1 LVRPPPNIWPHTNGS
16 RGVLFLAQLLS
27 EMLTPTTFESFRAF
41 SLDTNAR
48 LREALELADDVRRS
62 RIPQPAL
69 RPVIEELLWSFSK
82 DSACRALAPAEIE
95 SLRSVVKG
103 KTDFPLD
110 AFQSHLK
117 LLIKLISPNY
127 KTKLEELILDIFAD
141 SKQKIEIRKLI
152 GFYCSHIINLG
163 YSRRYILGVVN
174 QFFFGNPIRR
184 IGRST
189 LQRFFRKFDAKPR
202 WFIVHVSVSDDLS
215 TYLKRHGY
223 QVCQVSELLQERHAT
238 LSSNAN
244 FMNTP
249 QALETIVD
257 QLDPYDAMDQC
268 YQMLSAH
275 RAIAYLDPYGMEVEW
290 GGTMHVTRL
299 RAETGIAVTKGDFL
313 DVRRPSNRPGSLL
326 RPRSISNYAKRI
338 RKNFDPPSVERLL
351 SSIKTAALARSSGSP
366 ENQLISLWSAIE
378 VLLSEPR
385 DQARI
390 VHYASLIAP
399 CITLRHTRRQVFAVY
414 EELLVGYGAGF
425 RRLVRSIPNYKS
437 ALMHDAF
444 AEMLF
449 LPEHEQRRQSL
460 LQLLTKNPLALH
472 RVFKIYNDYR
482 DTKCTN
488 RTISDH
494 ADRVAWQIH
503 RVYRAR
509 NQLVHSGRLPS
520 YLESVILNLAEYY
533 RSAIATI
540 VNHARR
546 EDDPSDIDQV
556 VAEIGIRYGIF
567 RDRFD
572 RAGTTPLAPE
582 HVSLLMDV
590 PSM

>member
-1 LVRPPPNIWPHTNGS
+1 MRPSPNLWPNTNGS

-27 EMLTPTTFESFRAF
+27 EMLTPTTFESFRVF

-48 LREALELADDVRRS
+48 LREALQLADDVRRS
-62 RIPQPAL
+62 RIPQAAL
-69 RPVIEELLWSFSK
+69 KPVIEELEWSFSK
-82 DSACRALAPAEIE
+82 DSACRVLAPAETD
-95 SLRSVVKG
+95 SLLSVVNCKTGLSLDALRS
-103 KTDFPLD
+103 
-110 AFQSHLK
+110 HLN

-127 KTKLEELILDIFAD
+127 KTKLEELILGKFDD
-141 SKQKIEIRKLI
+141 PKQKVEIRKLV

-163 YSRRYILGVVN
+163 YSRRYILDVVN
-174 QFFFGNPIRR
+174 RFFFDGRVHR

-189 LQRFFRKFDAKPR
+189 LGRFFREFDAKPKR
-202 WFIVHVSVSDDLS
+202 FIVHASVSDDLS
-215 TYLKRHGY
+215 TYLNRHGH
-223 QVCQVSELLQERHAT
+223 QVRQVNQLFHDQQAT

-244 FMNTP
+244 FANTP
-249 QALETIVD
+249 QALETIVEHF
-257 QLDPYDAMDQC
+257 DPYGAMDHC
-268 YQMLSAH
+268 YQMLSAQ
-275 RAIAYLDPYGMEVEW
+275 RAIAYLDPFGMEVEW

-299 RAETGIAVTKGDFL
+299 RAQTGIAVTKGDFL
-313 DVRRPSNRPGSLL
+313 DVRRPSKSTRSLL

-338 RKNFDPPSVERLL
+338 QNNFNPSSTERLR
-351 SSIKTAALARSSGSP
+351 SSIRTAALARSSGSP

-399 CITLRHTRRQVFAVY
+399 CITLRHTRRQIFAVY
-414 EELLVGYGAGF
+414 DELLIGYGSKF
-425 RRLVRSIPNYKS
+425 RRLVRSIPSYKTT
-437 ALMHDAF
+437 LEHHAF
-444 AEMLF
+444 AEMLL

-460 LQLLTKNPLALH
+460 LQLLTNNPLALH

-482 DTKCTN
+482 DTKRAS

-520 YLESVILNLAEYY
+520 YLESIILNLAEYY

-540 VNHARR
+540 VDHARR
-546 EDDPSDIDQV
+546 EDESSDIDQV

-567 RDRFD
+567 RDKFK
-572 RAGTTPLAPE
+572 RAGTTSLTPE
-582 HVSLLMDV
+582 HISLLMDI

>member
-1 LVRPPPNIWPHTNGS
+1 
-16 RGVLFLAQLLS
+16 
-27 EMLTPTTFESFRAF
+27 
-41 SLDTNAR
+41 
-48 LREALELADDVRRS
+48 
-62 RIPQPAL
+62 
-69 RPVIEELLWSFSK
+69 VIEELSWSFSK
-82 DSACRALAPAEIE
+82 DSACQALAPAEID
-95 SLRSVVKG
+95 SLLSVVKG
-103 KTDFPLD
+103 RTDFSLD

-117 LLIKLISPNY
+117 LLIKLVSPNY
-127 KTKLEELILDIFAD
+127 KIKLEELILCIFD
-141 SKQKIEIRKLI
+141 DPQQKVEIRKLA
-152 GFYCSHIINLG
+152 GFYCSHLINLG
-163 YSRRYILGVVN
+163 YSRRYILDVVN
-174 QFFFGNPIRR
+174 RFFFSGQIQR

-189 LQRFFRKFDAKPR
+189 LGRFFRQFDAKSKR
-202 WFIVHVSVSDDLS
+202 FIVHASVSDDLS
-215 TYLKRHGY
+215 TYLKRHGH
-223 QVCQVSELLQERHAT
+223 QVRQVDQLLQDQQAT

-244 FMNTP
+244 FVNTP

-257 QLDPYDAMDQC
+257 QLDTYNAMDQC

-290 GGTMHVTRL
+290 GGTMHITRL
-299 RAETGIAVTKGDFL
+299 RAQTGIAVTKGDFL

-326 RPRSISNYAKRI
+326 RPRSISNYAKSI
-338 RKNFDPPSVERLL
+338 LNSFNPLSAERLL
-351 SSIKTAALARSSGSP
+351 SSIQTAALARSSGSP

-414 EELLVGYGAGF
+414 DELLVGYGAGF
-425 RRLVRSIPNYKS
+425 RRLVRSIPNYKT
-437 ALMHDAF
+437 ALGYHAF
-444 AEMLF
+444 AEMLL

-460 LQLLTKNPLALH
+460 LQLLTNNPLALH

-482 DTKCTN
+482 DTKCAS

-540 VNHARR
+540 VNHAKR
-546 EDDPSDIDQV
+546 EDESSDVDQV

-567 RDRFD
+567 RDRFQ

-582 HVSLLMDV
+582 HISLLMDV
-590 PSM
+590 PSV